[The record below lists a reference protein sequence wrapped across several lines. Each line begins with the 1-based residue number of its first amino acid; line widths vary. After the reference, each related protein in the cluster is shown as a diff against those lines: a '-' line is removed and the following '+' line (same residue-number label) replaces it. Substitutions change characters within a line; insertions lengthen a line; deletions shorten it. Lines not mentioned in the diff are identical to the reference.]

1 MIDTTAFALPKP
13 AHAVG
18 LLRESSKR
26 YSRSKTRLWGD
37 QGRRCGA
44 ADCRRYLP
52 SPADGHRHHPFGRGM
67 GGSKRD
73 DRQTELLCF
82 DCHQK
87 ARIQRRASWI
97 QSPREPWP
105 AGGAAGVP
113 AGEAD
118 TLGGVGTPG
127 AGLVTSSSSSLGSAD
142 PAAGGVSPKGHSS
155 GVVPCSLYLA
165 HCSSVQ
171 DRSDNAPARG
181 VPEAG
186 VSTSERIGNPLLTRQ
201 WGGRKAGDLETG
213 LGTIGGVA

>member
-1 MIDTTAFALPKP
+1 MIDTAAFAFPKP
-13 AHAVG
+13 VHASGAVRLKG
-18 LLRESSKR
+18 RR
-26 YSRSKTRLWGD
+26 YSNHKARVWAEQK
-37 QGRRCGA
+37 RRCNR
-44 ADCRRYLP
+44 CPRYLQT
-52 SPADGHRHHPFGRGM
+52 PAEGHFHHHHGRGM
-67 GGSKRD
+67 GGAKRD
-73 DRQTELLCF
+73 DREGELLCHV
-82 DCHQK
+82 CHNQ

-142 PAAGGVSPKGHSS
+142 PAAGGASPKGHSS

-165 HCSSVQ
+165 HSSSVQ
-171 DRSDNAPARG
+171 DRSDNATARG

-201 WGGRKAGDLETG
+201 WGERKAGDLETG